1 METTPKISGRF
12 TKKIRRILPSLLIIA
27 GLVSVILVLSVFVG
41 KKGEAVKAQNEAKLK
56 KERPPV
62 NVVALDLVPVPIR
75 DRINLPGTTLPWV
88 KLQVLAEIAGKITV
102 KKVEEGHSLKRG
114 APLVAIDDRDYRN
127 AYQSAKASFSLAKAD
142 LDRLDKLYQKQA
154 IPQSRLDDAIARVK
168 STKANMNNAALALE
182 RTVIQAPIDGVV
194 NCLLVEKGQYL
205 NVGDPIAEILQ
216 MNRIKVRVGIPESD
230 VDAVR
235 RLDTFRIRIDALG
248 GKTFQAKK
256 YYLSKTADLMARLY
270 NLDLELN
277 NPEGEILPDMFV
289 RVEIV
294 KREIPDGIA
303 VPIYSIIT
311 RDDAHIVYV
320 VIGNAARQRKVS
332 LGLLEGWQVEVKDGL
347 VAGDQVIVVGH
358 RSVNDGDPVKV
369 VRTVTDV
376 QEIIQ

>member
-1 METTPKISGRF
+1 METKPIQSRRF
-12 TKKIRRILPSLLIIA
+12 AGKIRQSLPAFLVVA
-27 GLVSVILVLSVFVG
+27 GLVGIILVLSVFVG
-41 KKGEAVKAQNEAKLK
+41 KKGEAIKAQNEAKLK

-62 NVVALDLVPVPIR
+62 NVVALDLVPMPIR

-88 KLQVLAEIAGKITV
+88 QLQVLAEITGKITE
-102 KKVEEGHSLKRG
+102 KTVEEGRAVKKG
-114 APLVAIDDRDYRN
+114 ATLVAIDDRDYRN
-127 AYQSAKASFSLAKAD
+127 AYQSAKASHNLAQAD
-142 LDRLDKLYQKQA
+142 LDRLNKLYQKQA

-168 STKANMNNAALALE
+168 NTRANMNNAALALE
-182 RTVIQAPIDGVV
+182 RTAIQAPIDGVV
-194 NCLLVEKGQYL
+194 NRLLVEKGQYL

-216 MNRIKVRVGIPESD
+216 MTRIKVRVGIPESD

-235 RLDTFRIRIDALG
+235 RLDAFKVRIDALG

-256 YYLSKTADLMARLY
+256 YYLSKTADAMARLY
-270 NLDLELN
+270 NLDLALDN
-277 NPEGEILPDMFV
+277 HRGEILPDMFV

-320 VIGNAARQRKVS
+320 VKDNMAHLRNVT
-332 LGLLEGWQVEVKDGL
+332 LGLLEGWQVEIKDGL
-347 VAGDQVIVVGH
+347 RAGDQVIVVGH
-358 RSVNDGDPVKV
+358 RSVNDGDMVKV
-369 VRTVTDV
+369 VRTVADI